1 MAAKNRPYWHVDAK
15 WLSAIALAVSL
26 AATLPAA
33 ALYRATDKASGQQI
47 ISYVVAGLMSPDGL
61 DSGKGVTEIRERV
74 RRTGSEAVSFGG
86 VSVTITRH
94 DVDTLSPR
102 QLRLK
107 VSGAFAAR
115 FYDLGPR
122 GMATKLKA
130 DEAATKKAES
140 DAAVLRPFTRD
151 GHRWFATALLVLCG
165 VDLILLG
172 LVVVFSHRFGRLVS
186 PGVVL
191 ILVGLPGPLFW
202 ALSHQPPASTA
213 PPAGGPAAGLA
224 GGAAGGA
231 GSAADGPAGMVAVLT
246 DAVAPLLAKHFATVY
261 LIALGTGTALLVV
274 ALAGIVARRFRTPRD
289 TLPA

>member
-74 RRTGSEAVSFGG
+74 RRPGSEAVSFGG

-94 DVDTLSPR
+94 DVDRLSPR

-191 ILVGLPGPLFW
+191 ILVGLPGPPFW

-224 GGAAGGA
+224 GRGAGGGGGGAGGA
-231 GSAADGPAGMVAVLT
+231 GRGGGGVHGAGPPV
-246 DAVAPLLAKHFATVY
+246 
-261 LIALGTGTALLVV
+261 
-274 ALAGIVARRFRTPRD
+274 
-289 TLPA
+289 LPAHLAVHLPMLARGWS